1 MWVIFALSASLFW
14 GLTYV
19 LDEKIYEKVSVITS
33 LAITSFFAFIVLFI
47 VSYFTGN
54 LKTDVQQIIT
64 NKGLFILVIAGTVT
78 LIIAELFIGFS
89 ISSKNATLAG
99 LIEIS
104 YPIFIAITAY
114 VLYKENQLNLSTII
128 GGVLVFLGVGIIYF
142 YNR

>member
-128 GGVLVFLGVGIIYF
+128 GGGIGFLGSWNNLF
-142 YNR
+142 L